1 MDRVQ
6 HGALSEA
13 VLDEQAHRLVERST
27 REQGLDYYISDQA
40 ALHRIARL
48 VAARLPAEQAMAGTT
63 AA

>member
-1 MDRVQ
+1 MQ

-13 VLDEQAHRLVERST
+13 VLDEQAHRLVERT
-27 REQGLDYYISDQA
+27 TLEQGVPYHITDQA

-48 VAARLPAEQAMAGTT
+48 VAARLDIEQAMAATT